1 MAAPAY
7 RSRVIASDTDVTS
20 VNVDKPANTANN
32 DILILWVYWES
43 NSTLTCTPPSGFAE
57 ISACAADNTGPNP
70 DQHARA
76 YWKRASGEGSSY
88 TVSVSASVPGLSV
101 NLAAYSG
108 CVTSGTPVEAG
119 NKVTGNSTSC
129 TLPSIT
135 TLTADT
141 LIVGH
146 AFSYDWDKTW
156 SSTALTERWDN
167 TGSAGY
173 DASQASAGA
182 SGTKLITQSGT
193 DQFAGQIFNLAS
205 TAASGTQ
212 YTSSPA
218 GTLTTA
224 GTVVNRAGKPV
235 SGALTTAGVVV
246 KSARKVTAGALT
258 SAGTLF
264 KRAGKTVTGELS
276 TSGVVAAVKMSLVA
290 LAGELASAGVVIARA
305 NKAIGGTVTSVGILI
320 NRTRKP
326 LMGTL
331 PSAGDVLKRTGK
343 ILSGELTSSG
353 VAAAVKTALQV
364 LGGTLTS
371 AGTLTLRTGKSLTGM
386 VTSSGSVIIQTAKS
400 LAGALASAGE
410 LVGAKSGIYIQELAG
425 TLTTAGEVARKTAM
439 GLAGTLGSAGEV
451 IKQTTKGLA
460 GTLSSSG
467 ALATARLYLSVVGGT
482 LTSAGALAVRAGKS
496 LSGAI
501 MPEGGIAR
509 AIAHVLAGILTPVGD
524 ISITSTAAIVT
535 SARRRRYTPHRDEI
549 LYNLVNTMGGTVRL
563 YNTLRKP
570 RKR

>member
-1 MAAPAY
+1 MAPVFVQAHVGGIPGNGADSIDLDTNIDVGAGTNRTLVAAVTMRDFSGDAPTVSSVVFDPSGTSENFTFRV
-7 RSRVIASDTDVTS
+7 RSTKTWAGSLHDVVEIWTLDNPTNKTANVVATLSKTESGGTLMVMEFTDANNGVG
-20 VNVDKPANTANN
+20 ANTGTSTGQSTSPSVTFTTGL
-32 DILILWVYWES
+32 DTSLIVGGIAIADGSQGASPGTNVTER
-43 NSTLTCTPPSGFAE
+43 AE
-57 ISACAADNTGPNP
+57 VL
-70 DQHARA
+70 
-76 YWKRASGEGSSY
+76 GSSY
-88 TVSVSASVPGLSV
+88 ESQG
-101 NLAAYSG
+101 SG
-108 CVTSGTPVEAG
+108 
-119 NKVTGNSTSC
+119 
-129 TLPSIT
+129 
-135 TLTADT
+135 
-141 LIVGH
+141 
-146 AFSYDWDKTW
+146 W
-156 SSTALTERWDN
+156 
-167 TGSAGY
+167 
-173 DASQASAGA
+173 
-182 SGTKLITQSGT
+182 SGTKAATGGSDTINATLGSS
-193 DQFAGQIFNLAS
+193 LAWS
-205 TAASGTQ
+205 MAAIELKAAASGTQ

-224 GTVVNRAGKPV
+224 GTVANRAGKPLGGTV
-235 SGALTTAGVVV
+235 TSAGALINA
-246 KSARKVTAGALT
+246 ARKIIAGALT
-258 SAGTLF
+258 SNGAVVMQTAKAL
-264 KRAGKTVTGELS
+264 AGELS
-276 TSGVVAAVKMSLVA
+276 SSGVVVAVKTALVA

-400 LAGALASAGE
+400 LAGAL
-410 LVGAKSGIYIQELAG
+410 
-425 TLTTAGEVARKTAM
+425 
-439 GLAGTLGSAGEV
+439 GSAGEV

-549 LYNLVNTMGGTVRL
+549 LYNLVNTMGGAVRL